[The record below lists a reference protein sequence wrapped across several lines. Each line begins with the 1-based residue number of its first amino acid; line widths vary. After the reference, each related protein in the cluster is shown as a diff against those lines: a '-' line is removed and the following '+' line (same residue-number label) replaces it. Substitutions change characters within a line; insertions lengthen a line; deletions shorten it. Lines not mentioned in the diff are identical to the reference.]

1 MKFYYIL
8 IEIISF
14 LIKKFKEILIN
25 SYYDGYGNT
34 PIKLI
39 NGDNWNNGED
49 QRKSEEE
56 ETGNS
61 SFIFFF

>member
-8 IEIISF
+8 IEIILF
-14 LIKKFKEILIN
+14 LIKKFKVILIN

-49 QRKSEEE
+49 
-56 ETGNS
+56 
-61 SFIFFF
+61 

>member
-14 LIKKFKEILIN
+14 LIKKFKVILIN

-34 PIKLI
+34 YIKLI

-49 QRKSEEE
+49 
-56 ETGNS
+56 
-61 SFIFFF
+61 